1 MRTPDPIDAC
11 AGVQVT
17 SGNPSPCRSGETQ
30 IAPRQDPVKEGTAG
44 VKVLSGGADLRVFLM
59 HASRRQE
66 NLVEVGRERA
76 MADLAYALLLIVSFL
91 VLGLTVRGLEKL

>member
-1 MRTPDPIDAC
+1 MTTADPIDARSV
-11 AGVQVT
+11 VQVT
-17 SGNPSPCRSGETQ
+17 SRNPLRARSGETQ
-30 IAPRQDPVKEGTAG
+30 VAPRQEPVKEGTAG